1 MVQAV
6 TGWKV
11 SLFELMKLGERRINL
26 MRVFNA
32 REGFTRKDDKLPKKF
47 FKPLVGTGP
56 TADVSLDPVEFEAA
70 LDTYYAIMGWT
81 NDGIPTPAK
90 LAELGIDWASEYLPV

>member
-1 MVQAV
+1 MFYSLLDSLTLCQFVYGPTWCLYGPKETVDMVQAV

-32 REGFTRKDDKLPKKF
+32 REGFNRKDDKLPKKF
-47 FKPLVGTGP
+47 FKPLTGTGP
-56 TADVSLDPVEFEAA
+56 TTETYLDP
-70 LDTYYAIMGWT
+70 I
-81 NDGIPTPAK
+81 
-90 LAELGIDWASEYLPV
+90 